1 MIIVQFNEAIK
12 ELLIKYS
19 TKYDFKSIK
28 KIILQS
34 TNTFSEAK
42 YENLEPWI
50 QWVSFYSGKEFNH
63 HKVSKLGEYKYDK
76 DNFFVNLA
84 DQGKKIG
91 IFCSMNQFNYN
102 KFTRYVPD
110 PWSKEKS
117 DSSYL
122 SVSLKK
128 ITSFLVNK
136 NANLVVPF
144 NLIFNFIF
152 LILKLPIHK
161 IYYLT
166 KQGLIGI
173 FTKNRSVLAG
183 ILDYFLFSLVLK
195 YHQNLKLDISA
206 VFLNGL
212 AHVQHH
218 YLFNSEFIKSKNPS
232 WYISA
237 QKDPIKEIL
246 PIYEKIFTELFES
259 KKNFSVISGLSQI
272 ILDKPEFYWRFKNHE
287 EIFKIL
293 LENIKHICIPKMSR
307 DFFLEFNNKS
317 DVKKAKNILNNTYYF
332 IGKKKFNL
340 FGCLEVFDKK
350 LFGSLTYNHEND
362 NSNVYYNTKKI
373 ELKNKIDFVAIKNSI
388 HDEKGWFFMNTKK
401 NKISNNLNIWDVS
414 NFLV

>member
-1 MIIVQFNEAIK
+1 M
-12 ELLIKYS
+12 
-19 TKYDFKSIK
+19 
-28 KIILQS
+28 
-34 TNTFSEAK
+34 
-42 YENLEPWI
+42 
-50 QWVSFYSGKEFNH
+50 
-63 HKVSKLGEYKYDK
+63 
-76 DNFFVNLA
+76 
-84 DQGKKIG
+84 
-91 IFCSMNQFNYN
+91 
-102 KFTRYVPD
+102 
-110 PWSKEKS
+110 
-117 DSSYL
+117 
-122 SVSLKK
+122 
-128 ITSFLVNK
+128 
-136 NANLVVPF
+136 
-144 NLIFNFIF
+144 
-152 LILKLPIHK
+152 ILKLPIHK

-293 LENIKHICIPKMSR
+293 LENIKHICIPYAS
-307 DFFLEFNNKS
+307 
-317 DVKKAKNILNNTYYF
+317 T
-332 IGKKKFNL
+332 L
-340 FGCLEVFDKK
+340 F
-350 LFGSLTYNHEND
+350 
-362 NSNVYYNTKKI
+362 
-373 ELKNKIDFVAIKNSI
+373 NSI
-388 HDEKGWFFMNTKK
+388 
-401 NKISNNLNIWDVS
+401 
-414 NFLV
+414 